1 MIAMKQPNGKFTM
14 ELTGD
19 EIGVLMFAL
28 TESLV
33 QGNPILAELLERAI
47 TTAPKETVQGMLNYL
62 YEKGPN
68 CPYAKTMGNMLILIK
83 EVVET
88 R

>member
-19 EIGVLMFAL
+19 EIAVLMFAL

-33 QGNPILAELLERAI
+33 QGNPILAELLARAI
-47 TTAPKETVQGMLNYL
+47 TTAPKKTVQGMLNDL
-62 YEKGPN
+62 YEKEPN
-68 CPYAKTMGNMLILIK
+68 CHYAKTMGNMLILIK
-83 EVVET
+83 EVIET